1 MTSPQPTDGTTTT
14 LSDTDFTV
22 PIGDRYFEDYTPGA
36 VHEYGYIVVTE
47 QAILEFAQRW
57 DPQPIHTNPTFAAN
71 GPFGGLIASGFH
83 TAGIFMQLFVT
94 HYLSG
99 IASLASPG
107 IDEMRWPTPVRS
119 GDLLRLR
126 TTTLAARPS
135 RSKADRGLVHTKAEL
150 FNQHDQQVL
159 HLLPMNMLRRRES
172 GGS

>member
-1 MTSPQPTDGTTTT
+1 MTSPPPTDGTTT

-47 QAILEFAQRW
+47 QAIVEFAQRW
-57 DPQPIHTNPTFAAN
+57 DPQPIHTNPAFAAN
-71 GPFGGLIASGFH
+71 GPFGGVIASGFH

-107 IDEMRWPTPVRS
+107 IDEMRWPIPVRP

-126 TTTLAARPS
+126 TTILAARPS

-150 FNQHDQQVL
+150 FNQTDQQVL
-159 HLLPMNMLRRRES
+159 HLLPINVLRRREP